1 VPIRNE
7 MQTTVHEDTQTKPV
21 QFSEAL
27 LKSSFMIMGMG
38 TLFAYNAFVSC
49 IDYFEAINPS
59 IENVSGQMVSFQL
72 TAMFVVTLSLLPFST
87 LIKKDNI
94 SSHDEGGMLHHQSS
108 SLSIRLSYH
117 SKQLLHKVK
126 PWIEISYPENR
137 VLFGFV
143 FTFLFLLVF
152 LVLPRSPNMI
162 TLNVFSTFIG
172 IADAMSQSGLY
183 VLAASYNKPSYS
195 AAATMGGALSG
206 FIVSVLRLVTRSL
219 FDTTTTEGLR
229 KGANLLIWIAFGFE
243 VILIITVVLVKID
256 NDRYKTWKRLV
267 DHGRLES
274 EVQNQDDVDD
284 EIDSSRDHSLNLL
297 HNPEHNLSTLNRQ
310 SSLIVQVANIYKTT
324 FLQVWKPIASAFLNF
339 FITLSLFPGVVVSI
353 PSSSTSPSLGNW
365 LAVVNIAV
373 FNGADCLGR
382 YICMKETW
390 IPFRLLLRKRE
401 ILSDGD
407 TSDEV
412 SGCNQLV
419 HYNKLVWYPT
429 IMRIVFFPLFGVC
442 VVHAVNDLLS
452 CFVVLLFG
460 LTSGFIHSSNFTVA
474 PTLVHSEEYKNATS
488 LLLLLSIFIGLCGG
502 AYFGLA
508 VENFISSYKN

>member
-1 VPIRNE
+1 
-7 MQTTVHEDTQTKPV
+7 MQITVSEDVQTKPV
-21 QFSEAL
+21 QFSEAV
-27 LKSSFMIMGMG
+27 LKSCFMIMGMG

-72 TAMFVVTLSLLPFST
+72 TAMFVVTLALLPFST
-87 LIKKDNI
+87 LIKKDRI
-94 SSHDEGGMLHHQSS
+94 SSQHERDLIHHQSS

-117 SKQLLHKVK
+117 SKRYWSNIK
-126 PWIEISYPENR
+126 PWIEIAYPENR

-152 LVLPRSPNMI
+152 LILPHSPNMVA
-162 TLNVFSTFIG
+162 LNVFSTFIG

-183 VLAASYNKPSYS
+183 VLAASYDKPSYS
-195 AAATMGGALSG
+195 AAVTMGGALSG
-206 FIVSVLRLVTRSL
+206 FIVSILRLITRSL
-219 FDTTTTEGLR
+219 FDTSTTEGLR

-243 VILIITVVLVKID
+243 VVLITTVVLVKRD
-256 NDRYKTWKRLV
+256 QDKYKAWRCLMH
-267 DHGRLES
+267 HGNFES
-274 EVQNQDDVDD
+274 ELQGHDYSDD
-284 EIDSSRDHSLNLL
+284 EIDSHMENSTTDLVPTS
-297 HNPEHNLSTLNRQ
+297 EHNLSTLNRQ
-310 SSLIVQVANIYKTT
+310 SSLIMQVANIYRVT
-324 FLQVWKPIASAFLNF
+324 FFQVWKPIVSAFLNF

-353 PSSSTSPSLGNW
+353 PTSSSVPSLGNW
-365 LAVVNIAV
+365 LAVVNITV

-390 IPFRLLLRKRE
+390 IPFRLLLRKHE

-407 TSDEV
+407 S
-412 SGCNQLV
+412 SGPNHGCNKLV

-429 IMRIVFFPLFGVC
+429 IMRIIFFPLFGLCIVR
-442 VVHAVNDLLS
+442 VVNDLLS
-452 CFVVLLFG
+452 CLVVFLFG
-460 LTSGFIHSSNFTVA
+460 LSSGFIHCSNFTVA
-474 PTLVHSEEYKNATS
+474 PTVVRSEESKNATS

-508 VENFISSYKN
+508 VENIISGFQT